1 MEVTLFAAILMAVG
15 IVLVKLDMKVIHMST
30 AVISMNAKII
40 TMLIRVALMELASIH
55 LGLMDAFVKRVFMV
69 ME

>member
-1 MEVTLFAAILMAVG
+1 MEITLFAAILMAVG
-15 IVLVKLDMKVIHMST
+15 IVLVKLDMKVIHMLT